1 MKISQGFISN
11 SSSSSF
17 IISGHPVKFKDLK
30 PNQDMIWI
38 PGRSLGDGED
48 CVDITSDIY
57 SMMLENPSKYEH
69 EGKYYKNVKF
79 HDQEDSNDFEITE
92 EDLHKCIFSI
102 SLDYGYARDNLENF
116 VRRYHDEN

>member
-1 MKISQGFISN
+1 MKISVGFISN

-30 PNQDMIWI
+30 PDQDMIWI
-38 PGRSLGDGED
+38 PGRGLGDGED
-48 CVDITSDIY
+48 YIDITSDIY
-57 SMMLENPSKYEH
+57 SKMLEDTSKYEH

-92 EDLHKCIFSI
+92 EDLHKCIFSM
-102 SLDYGYARDNLENF
+102 SLDCGSTGDILEDF

>member
-17 IISGHPVKFKDLK
+17 IISGNPVKFKDLK
-30 PNQDMIWI
+30 ADQDMIWI
-38 PGRSLGDGED
+38 PGRGLGDGED
-48 CVDITSDIY
+48 YIKITSDIY
-57 SMMLENPSKYEH
+57 SKMLEDTSKYEY
-69 EGKYYKNVKF
+69 EGRYYKNVKF

-92 EDLHKCIFSI
+92 EDLHKCIFSM
-102 SLDYGYARDNLENF
+102 SVDYGSTRDDLEDF